1 MLRRQFI
8 QGALATAAVSAG
20 AAGDAPWGSPV
31 LDIHLHP
38 RRENGAEI
46 DHLEGAGVR
55 KAVLL
60 PAGGSL
66 ERAASVMAQYPDR
79 FVRFTSTDVRAPEA
93 SDSIRAGLKGGAIG
107 IGELKYPVQ
116 VDGPEMSRV
125 YDIAAEFRVPVLIHF
140 EEGGFNSGFKRLPN
154 LLKAHS
160 KTVFIGHGQTWW
172 ANISA
177 DTANEAGYPTG
188 AVKSGGLADK
198 LLSDY
203 PNIYGDLSA
212 NSGRN
217 AMARDPEF
225 SAAFLQRHR
234 SKLMFGS
241 DCPCR
246 DGRGAGQ
253 VSNSPVIKN
262 KCIARETLTLIQRLA
277 SPELFRTITWEN
289 GAQLLRLGT

>member
-1 MLRRQFI
+1 MLRRQFV
-8 QGALATAAVSAG
+8 QGLLAAAAVSVG
-20 AAGDAPWGSPV
+20 EAADNPWGNPV

-38 RRENGAEI
+38 RRDNATEI
-46 DHLEGAGVR
+46 DHLEGSGVR

-60 PAGGSL
+60 PGAGYT
-66 ERAASVMAQYPDR
+66 ERVTSVMAQYPDR
-79 FVRFTSTDVRAPEA
+79 FVRFTNADVRAPE
-93 SDSIRAGLKGGAIG
+93 SPDMIRAALKGGAIG

-116 VDGPEMSRV
+116 VDGPEMKRV
-125 YDIAAEFRVPVLIHF
+125 YDLAAEFSVPVLIHF
-140 EEGGFNSGFKRLPN
+140 EEGGFNSGFTRLPI
-154 LLKAHS
+154 LLKSHP
-160 KTVFIGHGQTWW
+160 KTIFIGHAQTWW

-177 DTANEAGYPTG
+177 DTANEAGYPRG
-188 AVKSGGLADK
+188 PVQAGGLTDK

-217 AMARDPEF
+217 ALARDPDF
-225 SAAFLQRHR
+225 SAAFLERHR

-253 VSNSPVIKN
+253 VSNSPAIKN
-262 KCIARETLTLIQRLA
+262 KCIARETLTLLQQHTSA
-277 SPELFRTITWEN
+277 ELFRTITWEN
-289 GAQLLRLGT
+289 GVRLLRLSS

>member
-8 QGALATAAVSAG
+8 QSALAAVAVSTGEG
-20 AAGDAPWGSPV
+20 ADTPWGNPV

-38 RRENGAEI
+38 RRDNAAEI

-60 PAGGSL
+60 PGAGSI
-66 ERAASVMAQYPDR
+66 ERATSVMAQYPDR
-79 FVRFTSTDVRAPEA
+79 FVRFVNADVREPA
-93 SDSIRAGLKGGAIG
+93 SADLIRAGLKGGAIG
-107 IGELKYPVQ
+107 VGELKYPVQ

-125 YDIAAEFRVPVLIHF
+125 YDLAAEFRVPVLIHF
-140 EEGGFNSGFKRLPN
+140 EEGGFNSGFDRLPN
-154 LLKAHS
+154 LLKSHP
-160 KTVFIGHGQTWW
+160 KTIFIGHAQTWW

-177 DTANEAGYPTG
+177 DTANEAGYPSG
-188 AVKSGGLADK
+188 AVKSGGLTDK

-217 AMARDPEF
+217 ALARDAEF
-225 SAAFLQRHR
+225 SAAFLVRHR
-234 SKLMFGS
+234 NKLMFGS

-253 VSNSPVIKN
+253 VSNSPAIKN
-262 KCIARETLTLIQRLA
+262 KCIARETLTLLQRLT
-277 SPELFRTITWEN
+277 SPDLFEAITWQN
-289 GAQLLRLGT
+289 GVTLLRLNA

>member
-8 QGALATAAVSAG
+8 QSVLATAAGSVG
-20 AAGDAPWGSPV
+20 AAGDTPWGSPV

-38 RRENGAEI
+38 RRENAAEI
-46 DHLEGAGVR
+46 DHLDGAGVR

-60 PAGGSL
+60 PGGGSI
-66 ERAASVMAQYPDR
+66 ERATPVMAQYPDR
-79 FVRFTSTDVRAPEA
+79 FARFTNANVRAPA
-93 SDSIRAGLKGGAIG
+93 FLDLIRAGLKGGAIG
-107 IGELKYPVQ
+107 LGELKYPVQ
-116 VDGPEMSRV
+116 VDGPEMRRV
-125 YDIAAEFRVPVLIHF
+125 YDLAAEFRVPVLIHF

-154 LLKAHS
+154 LLKAYPR
-160 KTVFIGHGQTWW
+160 TIFIGHAQTWW

-177 DTANEAGYPTG
+177 DTANEAGYPAG
-188 AVKSGGLADK
+188 PVKSGGLTDK

-217 AMARDPEF
+217 ALARDPEF
-225 SAAFLQRHR
+225 AAAFILRHR

-253 VSNSPVIKN
+253 VSNSPTLKN
-262 KCIARETLTLIQRLA
+262 KCIARETLTLLQRLT

-289 GAQLLRLGT
+289 GAQLLRLST

>member
-8 QGALATAAVSAG
+8 QSALATAAVSAG
-20 AAGDAPWGSPV
+20 QAADTPWGSPV

-60 PAGGSL
+60 PGGGSL
-66 ERAASVMAQYPDR
+66 ERAASVVAQYPDR
-79 FVRFTSTDVRAPEA
+79 FVRFTSADVRAPEA
-93 SDSIRAGLKGGAIG
+93 SDLIRTGLKGGAIG
-107 IGELKYPVQ
+107 IGELKYPIQ

-125 YDIAAEFRVPVLIHF
+125 YDLAAEFHVPVLIHF
-140 EEGGFNSGFKRLPN
+140 EEGGFNSGFKRLQN
-154 LLKAHS
+154 LIESHP
-160 KTVFIGHGQTWW
+160 KTIFIGHGQTWW

-188 AVKSGGLADK
+188 PIKSRGLADK

-217 AMARDPEF
+217 ALARDPEF
-225 SAAFLQRHR
+225 SAAFLARHR

-253 VSNSPVIKN
+253 VSNSPALKN
-262 KCIARETLTLIQRLA
+262 KCIARETLTLLQRYT
-277 SPELFRTITWEN
+277 SPELFRTIAWEN
-289 GAQLLRLGT
+289 GVQLLRLST